1 MHIHIH
7 GRQTIIIIL
16 LLLLCQKSARQP
28 NLEAISFT
36 THVYIGEES
45 YSSVAIT
52 FFYWQVF
59 FRQVKE
65 TNKATT
71 LSAHFFYK

>member
-36 THVYIGEES
+36 THIYIGEES
-45 YSSVAIT
+45 YSSV
-52 FFYWQVF
+52 
-59 FRQVKE
+59 
-65 TNKATT
+65 
-71 LSAHFFYK
+71 